1 MTAAGVHL
9 DTDALQQHLR
19 QLSQTGQQVAAA
31 CQNSAQTIA
40 SGEAA
45 IGTGPLADAFRR
57 PYTAASQAVRTA
69 AERIP
74 ALYRQLAEVG
84 ASCAADYARRDADAA
99 GAMSAVRR

>member
-1 MTAAGVHL
+1 MTGVHL
-9 DTDALQQHLR
+9 DTDALREQLNHLN
-19 QLSQTGQQVAAA
+19 QTGQQVSTAW
-31 CQNSAQTIA
+31 QSSAQTITA
-40 SGEAA
+40 GEAA
-45 IGTGPLADAFRR
+45 IGTGPLADAFRG
-57 PYTAASQAVRTA
+57 PYTAATQAVRTA